1 MFDTEQLIK
10 AGKACL
16 KLEIFKA
23 VLWAI
28 AAGVAFGCIMI
39 KPGEGFVL
47 AAKLICLMVNSGCAA
62 VNAKEAV
69 RSMRMLHQL
78 ESGKVRVEEILGEI
92 LKEHE
97 EETKE

>member
-1 MFDTEQLIK
+1 MFDTEQLIA

-16 KLEIFKA
+16 KFEIFKA

-28 AAGVAFGCIMI
+28 AAGVDFGCIMI

-47 AAKLICLMVNSGCAA
+47 ATNLICLMVASGCVA
-62 VNAKEAV
+62 VNGKEAV
-69 RSMRMLHQL
+69 KSMKMLS
-78 ESGKVRVEEILGEI
+78 EIEKGKVRVEEN
-92 LKEHE
+92 LKEYE

>member
-39 KPGEGFVL
+39 KPGGGFDL
-47 AAKLICLMVNSGCAA
+47 ATRLICLMVNSGGVA
-62 VNAKEAV
+62 VNVKEAAK
-69 RSMRMLHQL
+69 SMKMM
-78 ESGKVRVEEILGEI
+78 SEIVKGNVLVKEI
-92 LKEHE
+92 LKESLKECE